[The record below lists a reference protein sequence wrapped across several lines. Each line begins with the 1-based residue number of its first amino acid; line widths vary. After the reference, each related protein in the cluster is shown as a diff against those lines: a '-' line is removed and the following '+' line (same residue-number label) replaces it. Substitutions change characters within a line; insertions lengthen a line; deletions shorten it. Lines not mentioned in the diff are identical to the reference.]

1 MDNKTTSWADDPRSS
16 AEIVALALAQA
27 DEDTMWELI
36 DILQL
41 RGGAQE
47 FQLAVQLTAAADPQ
61 ERCLGVRILAQLR
74 SELSQHKPGLSK
86 YESTYVAE
94 SVDSLLPMLNDPD
107 ISVVISVTYALGH
120 RRDERA
126 VEPLCKLADHPNSD
140 IRLGVACSLGSFEHE
155 RAIQA
160 LIQLSSDSN
169 EDVRDWA
176 TFALG
181 SQMEA
186 DTPEI
191 REALFA
197 RIHEDN
203 GEIRGEALVGLANRN
218 DPRTLELVRAELN
231 RDYAGS
237 WVLEAAELMGDE
249 SLVPLLNELRANWG
263 DENEQCFGRE
273 LDRAMTA
280 CLGRQMS

>member
-1 MDNKTTSWADDPRSS
+1 MTTSWADDPRSS
-16 AEIVALALAQA
+16 AEIVALALAEA
-27 DEDTMWELI
+27 DEDMMWELVS
-36 DILQL
+36 ILQL

-47 FQLAVQLTAAADPQ
+47 FQLAARLTAAADPK
-61 ERCLGVRILAQLR
+61 ERCLGINILAQLQ
-74 SELSQHKPGLSK
+74 LGLN
-86 YESTYVAE
+86 EPTYVTE
-94 SVDSLLPMLNDPD
+94 SVDRLLPMLNDPD

-120 RRDERA
+120 RRDDRA
-126 VEPLCKLADHPNSD
+126 IEPLCKLEDHPNSD

-160 LIQLSSDSN
+160 LIQLSSDSH

-181 SQMEA
+181 SQIEA

>member
-1 MDNKTTSWADDPRSS
+1 MTTSWADDPRSS
-16 AEIVALALAQA
+16 AEIVALALAEA
-27 DEDTMWELI
+27 DEDMMWELVS
-36 DILQL
+36 ILQL

-47 FQLAVQLTAAADPQ
+47 YQLAVQLTAAADPK
-61 ERCLGVRILAQLR
+61 ERCLGVDILAQLQ
-74 SELSQHKPGLSK
+74 LKFDQYKP
-86 YESTYVAE
+86 TYVAE
-94 SVDSLLPMLNDPD
+94 SVDILIPMLNDPD

-126 VEPLCKLADHPNSD
+126 VEPLCKLAEHPNSD
-140 IRLGVACSLGSFEHE
+140 VRLGVACSLGSFDYESS
-155 RAIQA
+155 IQK
-160 LIQLSSDSN
+160 LLELSSDSD

-181 SQMEA
+181 SQIEA

-203 GEIRGEALVGLANRN
+203 GEIRGEALVGLATRH
-218 DPRTLELVRAELN
+218 DPRALELVRAELN
-231 RDYAGS
+231 RNYAGS

-263 DENEQCFGRE
+263 DENEQHFGQE
-273 LDRAMTA
+273 LDQAIAA
-280 CLGRQMS
+280 CVGRQIS